1 MSLPEQGL
9 HLAQMT
15 VPPEWLDY
23 NNHMNVAYYTLA
35 FDLAGEELLK
45 VCGMGE
51 AYTEATKNS
60 WMVTESHITY
70 QNEARLGDALE
81 IRSRV
86 LDVAPKAAH
95 LYQEMYR
102 DGLLLSTQEQLML
115 HVSLETR
122 RSSPFE
128 PAVLAAL
135 QAMQAAQ
142 AQLQVPEWIGRRI
155 GIRRKTEA
163 AA

>member
-1 MSLPEQGL
+1 MTMPDQGQ
-9 HLAQMT
+9 HLTHMT

-23 NNHMNVAYYTLA
+23 NHHMNVAYYTLA

-45 VCGMGE
+45 TCGMGE
-51 AYTEATKNS
+51 AYTEATRNS

-86 LDVAPKAAH
+86 LDLAPKAAH

-102 DGLLLSTQEQLML
+102 GDQLLSTQEQLML

-128 PAVLAAL
+128 PAVFATL

-142 AQLQVPEWIGRRI
+142 SGLPVPTWVGQRI
-155 GIRRKTEA
+155 GIRRPPKEGA
-163 AA
+163 

>member
-9 HLAQMT
+9 HLAHMT
-15 VPPEWLDY
+15 VPPAWLDY

-51 AYTEATKNS
+51 AYTQATKNS

-86 LDVAPKAAH
+86 LAVAPKAAH

-102 DGLLLSTQEQLML
+102 DGMLLSTQEQLML

-122 RSSPFE
+122 RSAPFE

-142 AQLQVPEWIGRRI
+142 AQLPVPEWIGRRI
-155 GIRRKTEA
+155 GIRRKPGA